1 MNIRDLALQFV
12 MTAKDNTSS
21 VVSKISNGF
30 SHLSNIVVGLVAT
43 LGRLASSTFGFEI
56 PGISESTEA
65 AEKLEVQMGKLR
77 AAVTATGG
85 AAGLTA
91 EDLDAMARRLDEA
104 TLGSA
109 EGFRNAAIE
118 LTTFKSVGIDAF
130 ERTLMA
136 AQDLADAGFGTV
148 ESATV
153 QLGKALED
161 PIKGLTALT
170 RVGVS
175 FTEEQ
180 KAMIE
185 NFVKLGDVASAQN
198 VILAAVEGQV
208 KGVASAAGGGLAGA
222 VDLVGK
228 RMTDLKETIG
238 SILLPILTTLNL
250 AWADVIGAVQKTASG
265 LAGTLKSGAEQASG
279 AIKSLA
285 TGIGEFISGAVKDLA
300 DWVARLDWS
309 NVQAAA
315 DSTKERI
322 AQLGTALSEMGS
334 AGTKAVA
341 VLSLGFN
348 AIQSGFRTLAAGLLA
363 ITSGVVSTLATVEEA
378 ASKIGLGSLERA
390 NELRETAN
398 QMAGAAENITAKI
411 AENGDAI
418 KSAYDTLAGST
429 DVAAA
434 AQKGLKD
441 ALPTVELQAL
451 NKSLADYEAI
461 AQRAA
466 NAAKQAQQDFFAG
479 KIGLEQLVE
488 AADAAA
494 QASNDLAAA
503 QVAAATA
510 TKQADEATK
519 AAAPTLKQQ
528 AENTKAAAES
538 QTAYTQTF
546 AQLQKAQRDGLQAE
560 IDLAKAR
567 GDGLTVIQKSIDL
580 ARLEAEQAE
589 NLADVKVREL
599 QVQEKAVEARMAELS
614 AIKNKTDAEKIEL
627 EGLNLKIAAL
637 KEEEKLVGVQAEVA
651 AATAELTAKTQE
663 FVAAGYDEIEAKRL
677 ALLASGQFTAALKL
691 EEEQRKKTTEAAE
704 KQKDADAGIADA
716 LQAAVAAAE
725 SAAEAAKAAADQTQA
740 ASNFASSALQGWSD
754 RLGALSGKAR
764 QEFNG
769 YIEGAQGAADSSQE
783 LADAIAGL
791 ATGGYVEWANKVAIR
806 ALEIEQR
813 FNGQKEA
820 AQRLTEQ
827 LQAMADDGR
836 VNMNA
841 IAQATRG
848 VSGEFDL
855 LDQQDLS
862 GLQSSIDAANAKLRQ
877 MQDEAREAEN
887 RLVALD
893 ARKLRAQG
901 DTLAADLL
909 EKQNDLTNDLT
920 EATDRLNAAKS
931 AGNRE
936 LIAQYEEE
944 IRALKEVYA
953 LEVENLKSK
962 AKASSDSSSSTSSS
976 SSGSTSKS
984 TTSSGASGGIS
995 SGGGGLTVN
1004 INASNARILDNTFV
1018 DELSRA
1024 LKPKLDNLSRLN
1036 A

>member
-1 MNIRDLALQFV
+1 MGIRDLALQFV

-21 VVSKISNGF
+21 VVNKISNGF
-30 SHLSNIVVGLVAT
+30 SNLSNIVAGLAAT

-56 PGISESTEA
+56 PGISESTDA

-91 EDLDAMARRLDEA
+91 EDIDAMARRLDEA

-109 EGFRNAAIE
+109 EGFRNAATE
-118 LTTFKSVGIDAF
+118 LLTFKSVGIDAF

-238 SILLPILTTLNL
+238 SVLLPILTTLNL

-300 DWVARLDWS
+300 DWITHLDWS
-309 NVQAAA
+309 DVQAGA
-315 DSTKERI
+315 DATKAKI
-322 AQLGTALSEMGS
+322 AQLGTAFSEMGS

-390 NELRETAN
+390 NELRETAS
-398 QMAGAAENITAKI
+398 QMAGAAEEITAKI
-411 AENGDAI
+411 AENGESI
-418 KSAYDTLAGST
+418 KRAYDTLAGST

-434 AQKGLKD
+434 ANQRLKD
-441 ALPTVELQAL
+441 GLPATEIQTL
-451 NKSLADYEAI
+451 NKSLADYATI
-461 AQRAA
+461 AERA
-466 NAAKQAQQDFFAG
+466 NTAAQQAQQDFFAG
-479 KIGLEQLVE
+479 KIGLEQLAD
-488 AADAAA
+488 AADAAV

-519 AAAPTLKQQ
+519 AAAPTLLQQ
-528 AENTKAAAES
+528 VENTQDAADS
-538 QTAYTQTF
+538 QSEYTSALEQAGQ
-546 AQLQKAQRDGLQAE
+546 AQADALRAE
-560 IDLAKAR
+560 IALAQAKRDSATVATKSVELAELEAAKA
-567 GDGLTVIQKSIDL
+567 
-580 ARLEAEQAE
+580 E
-589 NLADVKVREL
+589 
-599 QVQEKAVEARMAELS
+599 
-614 AIKNKTDAEKIEL
+614 
-627 EGLNLKIAAL
+627 
-637 KEEEKLVGVQAEVA
+637 EVA
-651 AATAELTAKTQE
+651 AAKQQEAVALQQVVQAQAAYLGSIGGGTELQKQE
-663 FVAAGYDEIEAKRL
+663 LEIQKLRYAQLLADVAATSSDAEAKKLAIDKLKSLIATKNEDSGATEQHVAATKEDTKATEEQAKSYQLMEDAAIGALRELSGLSDGMNALISNMLHVNNIGESFGHNFRGELGQLRL
-677 ALLASGQFTAALKL
+677 QMEQVNQAIEHNRNIIGPYFDAFERNVDIANQARKAYLEQAVAATELAGRLKDASDGANTNTAALSNL
-691 EEEQRKKTTEAAE
+691 VSEAE
-704 KQKDADAGIADA
+704 RGI
-716 LQAAVAAAE
+716 
-725 SAAEAAKAAADQTQA
+725 
-740 ASNFASSALQGWSD
+740 
-754 RLGALSGKAR
+754 SGM
-764 QEFNG
+764 G
-769 YIEGAQGAADSSQE
+769 
-783 LADAIAGL
+783 
-791 ATGGYVEWANKVAIR
+791 
-806 ALEIEQR
+806 
-813 FNGQKEA
+813 
-820 AQRLTEQ
+820 
-827 LQAMADDGR
+827 
-836 VNMNA
+836 
-841 IAQATRG
+841 
-848 VSGEFDL
+848 L
-855 LDQQDLS
+855 LDQQTLS
-862 GLQSSIDAANAKLRQ
+862 RLQSEIDAANAKLRQ
-877 MQDEAREAEN
+877 MQQEAD
-887 RLVALD
+887 D
-893 ARKLRAQG
+893 ARANIARLNAEIAAEQG
-901 DTLAADLL
+901 DTEKAALLKQQLDYQQALADI
-909 EKQNDLTNDLT
+909 
-920 EATDRLNAAKS
+920 EAKRAEAEA

-936 LIAQYEEE
+936 LIALYDEQ
-944 IRALKEVYA
+944 IKKLDQLNALKEKNIKA
-953 LEVENLKSK
+953 DAKS
-962 AKASSDSSSSTSSS
+962 SSDSTSSTSSS
-976 SSGSTSKS
+976 ASGSASKS
-984 TTSSGASGGIS
+984 TTSSSASGGIS
-995 SGGGGLTVN
+995 SGGGGITINVN
-1004 INASNARILDNTFV
+1004 AGNAQVLDNNFV
-1018 DELSRA
+1018 EKLARA
-1024 LKPKLDNLSRLN
+1024 LQPINQRLTRLG